1 MTDLTLYDMYG
12 VQHNCVQLNYGIN
25 VTKSVKSTREG
36 RLNCYYM
43 IAYIPSDSGYFRF
56 DITDNSDQVVSE
68 NIYKE
73 VYPGQSTEITLSK
86 TRQTTLGKQQSDCI
100 ETKHYRQ
107 VNCIDDC
114 FNTKMSKTCGCSY
127 PTECGDF
134 AGWTEDCMDAID

>member
-73 VYPGQSTEITLSK
+73 VYPGRLTEITLSK
-86 TRQTTLGKQQSDCI
+86 TTQRL
-100 ETKHYRQ
+100 H
-107 VNCIDDC
+107 
-114 FNTKMSKTCGCSY
+114 
-127 PTECGDF
+127 
-134 AGWTEDCMDAID
+134 